1 MAYPI
6 AAGTRNIGSD
16 LMRYIPVLYTGKM
29 LVKYYD
35 SSVLTQITNTDYED
49 EIKKHGDTVYIRATP
64 DMTIRD
70 YRKGQTLVNDQP
82 ESTAVSLLIDKG
94 KYWSFV
100 SEDLDK
106 VQTDLKGYINDW
118 VKDGSEQM
126 RITVDTTVLQDIYS
140 DASAYNIG
148 NSAGY
153 RSGNIPLGTTG
164 TPVSLSK
171 SNILDYIL
179 GAGVALDE
187 LNVPDMGRYMILP
200 PRIAG
205 LIKASDLKDS
215 SLTGDSKSILRTSVL
230 GTIDRFTIFNS
241 NLLATYSADSATYCL
256 FGHKDATTFATQL
269 VSSKVQDNP
278 DGFGMLHR
286 GLQVFGYKVVKPEA
300 LGVLYA
306 SVDVS

>member
-35 SSVLTQITNTDYED
+35 SSVLTQITNTDYEG

-70 YRKGQTLVNDQP
+70 YRKGQALVNDQP

>member
-35 SSVLTQITNTDYED
+35 SSVLTQITNTDYEG

-70 YRKGQTLVNDQP
+70 YRKGQALVNDQP

-278 DGFGMLHR
+278 EGFGMLHR

>member
-16 LMRYIPVLYTGKM
+16 LMRFIPVLYTGKM

-35 SSVLTQITNTDYED
+35 SSVLTHITNTDYEG
-49 EIKKHGDTVYIRATP
+49 EIKKYGDTVYIRATP
-64 DMTIRD
+64 DMTIRN

-82 ESTAVSLLIDKG
+82 ESTAVSLLIDQG

-126 RITVDTTVLQDIYS
+126 RITVDTTVLQAYYA
-140 DASAYNIG
+140 DASAHNIG

-153 RSGNIPLGTTG
+153 VSGNIPLGTTG

-187 LNVPDMGRYMILP
+187 LNVPDTGRYMILP
-200 PRIAG
+200 PRISG

-215 SLTGDSKSILRTSVL
+215 SLTGDAKSVLRTSVL
-230 GTIDRFTIFNS
+230 GTIDRFTVFNS
-241 NLLATYSADSATYCL
+241 NLLATYSDDSATYCT

-306 SVDVS
+306 AVDVS